1 MTGKVPEEAIPNTE
15 IFVMNVCE
23 YYLMVIEWI

>member
-1 MTGKVPEEAIPNTE
+1 MTGKVPEEAIPKTE
-15 IFVMNVCE
+15 NFVMDVCE